1 MTQPDM
7 NAIMQQAQEMQAQL
21 QAAQQEIL
29 KSSVNGEAGNGL
41 VKIELAG
48 SGEINDLTIDPSVV
62 DANDVETLQD
72 LIIGAFKDANKNLQ
86 ALAEDKMGPLSQGMN
101 SLGL

>member
-1 MTQPDM
+1 
-7 NAIMQQAQEMQAQL
+7 MQQAQEMQQQL

-29 KSSVNGEAGNGL
+29 KSTVKGTAGNGL
-41 VKIELAG
+41 VSIELAG
-48 SGEINDLTIDPSVV
+48 SGDINNLTIDPSVV
-62 DANDVETLQD
+62 DPSDVETLQD
-72 LIIGAFKDANKNLQ
+72 LVMGAFKDANKNLQ

>member
-7 NAIMQQAQEMQAQL
+7 NAIMQQAQEMQQQL
-21 QAAQQEIL
+21 QTAQQEIL
-29 KSSVNGEAGNGL
+29 NSTVSGTAGNGL
-41 VKIELAG
+41 VNIEIAG
-48 SGEINDLTIDPSVV
+48 SGSINSLTIDPSIV
-62 DANDVETLQD
+62 DPEDVETLQD
-72 LIIGAFKDANKNLQ
+72 LLIGAFKDANKKLQ